1 VSQYGI
7 AFGFFSEL
15 EKIAAPGQQQQA
27 MPTSPLQIENQAL
40 TEELQNIQL
49 KLQLRQMRQ
58 AEQAMAQQDMQQAMA
73 AQMGGQGQ
81 PQGGGQMQ
89 MPSGLP
95 GGPTSPQEMVG
106 E

>member
-49 KLQLRQMRQ
+49 KLQLRKEPESDAVLGHGKSPLKKPPRLRHENSV
-58 AEQAMAQQDMQQAMA
+58 ADFSNRTVRTF
-73 AQMGGQGQ
+73 
-81 PQGGGQMQ
+81 PFL
-89 MPSGLP
+89 SV
-95 GGPTSPQEMVG
+95 TSDG
-106 E
+106 

>member
-73 AQMGGQGQ
+73 AQMGGGQ
-81 PQGGGQMQ
+81 PQQQGGQMQ